1 MRTRQRLGVFEERER
16 EMMMMMMMNR
26 DDGEG
31 RSVLVLMII
40 SRYYNVVLSI
50 HLV

>member
-16 EMMMMMMMNR
+16 EREMMNR